1 MERAS
6 IVLRFTFLER
16 DEFNCVLL
24 LFTGDDDRSFF
35 GRRVTLLKLY
45 LIGEDGSG
53 GDDERSLFGRRVTLL
68 KLYLIGEDGSGG
80 DDERSLFGRRLTLLK
95 SYLLVIIGDSRLKS
109 KYLA

>member
-68 KLYLIGEDGSGG
+68 K
-80 DDERSLFGRRLTLLK
+80 

-109 KYLA
+109 KYLAYLSTISSRDD